1 MMVKL
6 APPPAIYLYMM
17 KADLQLLQEGTLNG
31 FLSSASTLTSSP
43 LK

>member
-6 APPPAIYLYMM
+6 VPQLLIYLYMM
-17 KADLQLLQEGTLNG
+17 KADLQLLLEGTLNG
-31 FLSSASTLTSSP
+31 FLSSASTLTCSP